1 MILVRYVLLFIV
13 LFFAQ
18 VTAKA
23 AFIDSVSYYKQQLYN
38 PTAPIDLK
46 IKTYYNLYN
55 YYETTNKQLAQ
66 AYFKRGYYLTR
77 KYHSKY
83 GNGWYHKISAYNELI
98 AGRTESGIY
107 HSQSAAFYFKAIK
120 DTLNFVESNYFGA
133 YGLQLLAKRDE
144 ARQLLLSSL
153 QSLSTNRFYKQQGML
168 YSSLSN
174 LENDYNLVQSLDYL
188 IKSRTAFLKTNNHN
202 DLYAVYTNLARFY
215 TNIDDHQ
222 TALYYAKQSLFWVKT
237 NKPIVH
243 FDLATVASNVAATLI
258 ALKRFES
265 ALYYVNQS
273 LFAAKKVDSRVFEEK
288 GLMYKIEIFLALKRY
303 DQAEKLLQLL
313 KKKQLDP
320 ISLFNYHLFS
330 LKLSSALE
338 KFDRSNQ
345 HINSCDSLLATGLTL
360 TKTIQLN
367 YYDLLQSH
375 YQQIGEEVKQVE
387 ALNRYNHFKI
397 AQLEQQKD
405 YRLIRLQLKSI
416 NTEKQL
422 AQRALQQQR
431 LKTSAIASSKQ
442 NERTYFIISVSFLL
456 LILLVISWSIYLYR
470 KRNRQLRKFNMVLE
484 GLVTEKEVLLQEIH
498 HRVKNNFQIITSIL
512 AIQSRQKDSTKESFL
527 AQFSTR
533 IHSMAFVHEKLYEN
547 RVIGQLDAANFLME
561 LVNNSCTSMQQET
574 TKIDVKV
581 IGEGVYLTI
590 DQLLPIGLIVN
601 ELAMNSLKHAF
612 HKQPVGTITLSVAIN
627 EAYIF
632 IDFQDDGAGK
642 SDPSLKNTGL
652 IVVDAFVMKLKGTVA
667 VSHENGLHYH
677 FEFPLN
683 DSLNLLS

>member
-1 MILVRYVLLFIV
+1 MNLVRYVLLFIV

-431 LKTSAIASSKQ
+431 LKTSAICP
-442 NERTYFIISVSFLL
+442 
-456 LILLVISWSIYLYR
+456 R
-470 KRNRQLRKFNMVLE
+470 K
-484 GLVTEKEVLLQEIH
+484 
-498 HRVKNNFQIITSIL
+498 
-512 AIQSRQKDSTKESFL
+512 
-527 AQFSTR
+527 
-533 IHSMAFVHEKLYEN
+533 
-547 RVIGQLDAANFLME
+547 
-561 LVNNSCTSMQQET
+561 C
-574 TKIDVKV
+574 
-581 IGEGVYLTI
+581 
-590 DQLLPIGLIVN
+590 
-601 ELAMNSLKHAF
+601 
-612 HKQPVGTITLSVAIN
+612 
-627 EAYIF
+627 
-632 IDFQDDGAGK
+632 
-642 SDPSLKNTGL
+642 
-652 IVVDAFVMKLKGTVA
+652 
-667 VSHENGLHYH
+667 
-677 FEFPLN
+677 
-683 DSLNLLS
+683 

>member
-1 MILVRYVLLFIV
+1 LF
-13 LFFAQ
+13 
-18 VTAKA
+18 
-23 AFIDSVSYYKQQLYN
+23 
-38 PTAPIDLK
+38 
-46 IKTYYNLYN
+46 
-55 YYETTNKQLAQ
+55 
-66 AYFKRGYYLTR
+66 
-77 KYHSKY
+77 
-83 GNGWYHKISAYNELI
+83 
-98 AGRTESGIY
+98 
-107 HSQSAAFYFKAIK
+107 
-120 DTLNFVESNYFGA
+120 
-133 YGLQLLAKRDE
+133 
-144 ARQLLLSSL
+144 
-153 QSLSTNRFYKQQGML
+153 
-168 YSSLSN
+168 YS
-174 LENDYNLVQSLDYL
+174 
-188 IKSRTAFLKTNNHN
+188 
-202 DLYAVYTNLARFY
+202 
-215 TNIDDHQ
+215 NIDDYQ
-222 TALYYAKQSLFWVKT
+222 TALYYAKQSLYCVKKI
-237 NKPIVH
+237 KPIVH

-470 KRNRQLRKFNMVLE
+470 KRNKQLREFNGILEELVL
-484 GLVTEKEVLLQEIH
+484 EKEVLLREIH
-498 HRVKNNFQIITSIL
+498 HRVKNNFQIINSIL
-512 AIQSRQKDSTKESFL
+512 SIQSRQKDLSIKSFF

-533 IHSMAFVHEKLYEN
+533 IYSMAFVHEKLYGN
-547 RVIGQLDAANFLME
+547 KVVGQHNAVTFLRELLEHSCATFPDQTLKIE
-561 LVNNSCTSMQQET
+561 LVVSG
-574 TKIDVKV
+574 KAI
-581 IGEGVYLTI
+581 YLPI
-590 DQLLPIGLIVN
+590 EQLLPIGLIVN
-601 ELAMNSLKHAF
+601 ELTVNSLKYAF
-612 HKQPVGTITLSVAIN
+612 PMQENGMIAIAIDQNEHQVLLS
-627 EAYIF
+627 
-632 IDFQDDGAGK
+632 FQDNGIGK
-642 SDPSLKNTGL
+642 IDPTMKKTGL
-652 IVVDAFVMKLKGTVA
+652 IVVDAFVMKLRGTV
-667 VSHENGLHYH
+667 VVNHEKGVHYQ
-677 FEFPLN
+677 FEFPKQLA
-683 DSLNLLS
+683 

>member
-1 MILVRYVLLFIV
+1 MILVRYVLLLGV
-13 LFFAQ
+13 LFFVQ

-23 AFIDSVSYYKQQLYN
+23 AFIDSVVYYKKQLYYS
-38 PTAPIDLK
+38 TTPIDLK
-46 IKTYYNLYN
+46 IKTYYNLYDF
-55 YYETTNKQLAQ
+55 YGTTNPQLAQ

-83 GNGWYHKISAYNELI
+83 GKGWYHKISAYNELI

-153 QSLSTNRFYKQQGML
+153 QSLPTNRFYKQQGML

-174 LENDYNLVQSLDYL
+174 LENDHNLVQSLDYL
-188 IKSRTAFLKTNNHN
+188 IKSRTAFLKTKNHN

-215 TNIDDHQ
+215 TNIDDHH

-237 NKPIVH
+237 NKPIVY

-258 ALKRFES
+258 ALKRYPS

-273 LFAAKKVDSRVFEEK
+273 LAAAKKVNSRVFEEK
-288 GLMYKIEIFLALKRY
+288 GLLFKIEIYLAMKRY

-313 KKKQLDP
+313 KIKQLDP
-320 ISLFNYHLFS
+320 VSLFNYHLFS
-330 LKLSSALE
+330 LKLSNSLHR
-338 KFDRSNQ
+338 FDGAKK
-345 HINSCDSLLATGLTL
+345 HIIQCDSLLAEGLTL
-360 TKTIQLN
+360 TKNFQLN
-367 YYDLLQSH
+367 YYDELQSY
-375 YQQIGEEVKQVE
+375 YQQVGEKEKQ
-387 ALNRYNHFKI
+387 AQSSNNYYQLKI
-397 AQLEQQKD
+397 AQLEQQTD
-405 YRLIRLQLKSI
+405 HRLTRLQLKAI
-416 NTEKQL
+416 QKEKDIT
-422 AQRALQQQR
+422 QRALRQQQQKTIEI
-431 LKTSAIASSKQ
+431 LKSKEL
-442 NERTYFIISVSFLL
+442 ERFYYMVSISLFI
-456 LILLVISWSIYLYR
+456 LIFFYTLWSIFLYR
-470 KRNRQLRKFNMVLE
+470 KRNRQLREFNMVLE

-547 RVIGQLDAANFLME
+547 RVIGQLDAANFLKE
-561 LVNNSCTSMQQET
+561 LVNNSCASMQQET
-574 TKIDVKV
+574 TTIDVKV
-581 IGEGVYLTI
+581 IGEGVYLSI

-667 VSHENGLHYH
+667 VSHEKGLHYQ
-677 FEFPLN
+677 FEFPKQVAQK
-683 DSLNLLS
+683 

>member
-1 MILVRYVLLFIV
+1 MILVRYVLLLGV
-13 LFFAQ
+13 LFFVQ

-23 AFIDSVSYYKQQLYN
+23 AFIDSVVYYKKQLYYS
-38 PTAPIDLK
+38 TTPIDLK
-46 IKTYYNLYN
+46 IKTYYNLYDF
-55 YYETTNKQLAQ
+55 YGTTNPQLAQ

-83 GNGWYHKISAYNELI
+83 GKGWYHKISAYNELI

-153 QSLSTNRFYKQQGML
+153 QSLPTNRFYKQQGML

-174 LENDYNLVQSLDYL
+174 LENDHNLVQSLDYL
-188 IKSRTAFLKTNNHN
+188 IKSRTAFLKTKNHN

-215 TNIDDHQ
+215 TNIDDHH

-237 NKPIVH
+237 NKPIVY

-258 ALKRFES
+258 ALKRYPS

-273 LFAAKKVDSRVFEEK
+273 LAAAKKVNSRVFEEK
-288 GLMYKIEIFLALKRY
+288 GLLFKIEIYLAMKRY

-313 KKKQLDP
+313 KIKQLDP
-320 ISLFNYHLFS
+320 VSLFNYHLFS
-330 LKLSSALE
+330 LKLSNSLHR
-338 KFDRSNQ
+338 FDGAKK
-345 HINSCDSLLATGLTL
+345 HIIQCDSLLAEGLTL
-360 TKTIQLN
+360 TKNFQLN
-367 YYDLLQSH
+367 YYDELQSY
-375 YQQIGEEVKQVE
+375 YQQVGEKEKQ
-387 ALNRYNHFKI
+387 AQSSNNYYQLKI
-397 AQLEQQKD
+397 AQLEQQSD
-405 YRLIRLQLKSI
+405 HRLTRLQLKAI
-416 NTEKQL
+416 QKEKDIT
-422 AQRALQQQR
+422 QRALRQQQQKTIEI
-431 LKTSAIASSKQ
+431 LKSKEL
-442 NERTYFIISVSFLL
+442 ERFYYMVSISLFI
-456 LILLVISWSIYLYR
+456 LIFFYTLWSIFLYR
-470 KRNRQLRKFNMVLE
+470 KRNRQLREFNMVLE

-547 RVIGQLDAANFLME
+547 RVIGQLDAANFLKE
-561 LVNNSCTSMQQET
+561 LVNNSCASMQQET
-574 TKIDVKV
+574 TTIDVKV
-581 IGEGVYLTI
+581 IGEGVYLSI

-667 VSHENGLHYH
+667 VSHEKGLHYQ
-677 FEFPLN
+677 FEFPKQVAQK
-683 DSLNLLS
+683 

>member
-1 MILVRYVLLFIV
+1 MILVRYVLLLGV
-13 LFFAQ
+13 LFFVQ
-18 VTAKA
+18 VTARA
-23 AFIDSVSYYKQQLYN
+23 AFIDSVAYYKKQLYKSTTPVN
-38 PTAPIDLK
+38 LK
-46 IKTYYNLYN
+46 IKTYYNLYG
-55 YYETTNKQLAQ
+55 YYETTNYQLAQ

-83 GNGWYHKISAYNELI
+83 GMGFYHKITAYNELV
-98 AGRTESGIY
+98 AGRIQLGIG
-107 HSQSAAFYFKAIK
+107 HSKSAANYFKAIK
-120 DTLNFVESNYFGA
+120 DTINFVESNYFAA
-133 YGLQLLAKRDE
+133 YGLQLNQQQQAAKE
-144 ARQLLLSSL
+144 LLLSSL
-153 QSLSTNRFYKQQGML
+153 KTLPPNRFYKQQGML
-168 YSSLSN
+168 YSSLSY
-174 LENDYNLVQSLDYL
+174 LENDHDLVQSLDYL
-188 IKSRTAFLKTNNHN
+188 MKSKEACLKANNQSGLYSIYS
-202 DLYAVYTNLARFY
+202 DLSLFY
-215 TNIDDHQ
+215 SNIDDYQ
-222 TALYYAKQSLFWVKT
+222 TALYYAKQSLYCVKKI
-237 NKPIVH
+237 KPIVH

-547 RVIGQLDAANFLME
+547 RVIGQLDAANFLKE

-601 ELAMNSLKHAF
+601 ELAINSLKHAF

-642 SDPSLKNTGL
+642 SDPLLKNTGL

-667 VSHENGLHYH
+667 VNHENGLHYH

-683 DSLNLLS
+683 DSLNILS

>member
-23 AFIDSVSYYKQQLYN
+23 AFIDSVAYYKKQLNN
-38 PTAPIDLK
+38 PKTPVDLK

-55 YYETTNKQLAQ
+55 YYETTNNQLAQ
-66 AYFKRGYYLTR
+66 AYFKHAYYLTR

-83 GNGWYHKISAYNELI
+83 GKGWYHKISAYNELT
-98 AGRTESGIY
+98 AGRIQSGIVQ
-107 HSQSAAFYFKAIK
+107 SQLAASYFKAIK
-120 DTLNFVESNYFGA
+120 DTINFVESNYFCA
-133 YGLQLLAKRDE
+133 YGFQLLAKRDE

-153 QSLSTNRFYKQQGML
+153 QSLPTNRFYKQQGML

-174 LENDYNLVQSLDYL
+174 LENDHNLVQSLDYL
-188 IKSRTAFLKTNNHN
+188 IKSRTAFLKTKNHN

-215 TNIDDHQ
+215 TNIDDHHM
-222 TALYYAKQSLFWVKT
+222 ALYYAKQSLFWVKT
-237 NKPIVH
+237 NKPIVY

-258 ALKRFES
+258 ALKRYPS

-273 LFAAKKVDSRVFEEK
+273 LAAAKKVNSRVYEEK
-288 GLMYKIEIFLALKRY
+288 GLLFKIEIYLALKRY

-313 KKKQLDP
+313 KIKQLDP

-330 LKLSSALE
+330 FKLSSALHR
-338 KFDRSNQ
+338 FDRVNQ
-345 HINSCDSLLATGLTL
+345 HINSCDSLLTAGLTI
-360 TKTIQLN
+360 TKNFQLN
-367 YYDLLQSH
+367 YYDELQSY
-375 YQQIGEEVKQVE
+375 YQQVGKKEKQVQSS
-387 ALNRYNHFKI
+387 NRYYQLKI
-397 AQLEQQKD
+397 AQLEQQTD
-405 YRLIRLQLKSI
+405 HRLTRLQLKAI
-416 NTEKQL
+416 QKEKEFT
-422 AQRALQQQR
+422 QRALRQQQQKTIEI
-431 LKTSAIASSKQ
+431 LKSKQ
-442 NERTYFIISVSFLL
+442 LQRFYFLVSISLFI
-456 LILLVISWSIYLYR
+456 LIFFYTLWSIFLYR
-470 KRNRQLRKFNMVLE
+470 KRNRQLRIFNMVLE
-484 GLVTEKEVLLQEIH
+484 GLVTEKEVLIQEIH

-512 AIQSRQKDSTKESFL
+512 AIQSRQKNSTKESFF

-547 RVIGQLDAANFLME
+547 RVIGQLDAANFLKE
-561 LVNNSCTSMQQET
+561 LVNNSCASMQQET
-574 TKIDVKV
+574 TTIDVKV
-581 IGEGVYLTI
+581 IGEGVYLSI

-612 HKQPVGTITLSVAIN
+612 HKQPVGTITLSVSIN

-642 SDPSLKNTGL
+642 SDPLLKNTGL

-667 VSHENGLHYH
+667 VNHENGLHYH

-683 DSLNLLS
+683 HSLNILS

>member
-1 MILVRYVLLFIV
+1 MILVRYVLLLVV

-23 AFIDSVSYYKQQLYN
+23 AFIDSVAYYKKQLYN
-38 PTAPIDLK
+38 STTPVDLK

-66 AYFKRGYYLTR
+66 AYFKRAYYLTR

-83 GNGWYHKISAYNELI
+83 GKGWYHKISAYNELI

-133 YGLQLLAKRDE
+133 YGLQLNQQEQAAK
-144 ARQLLLSSL
+144 QLLLSSL
-153 QSLSTNRFYKQQGML
+153 KMLPTNRFYKQQGML
-168 YSSLSN
+168 YSSLSY
-174 LENDYNLVQSLDYL
+174 LENEDNLVQSLDYL
-188 IKSRTAFLKTNNHN
+188 IKSRTAFLKTKNHN

-215 TNIDDHQ
+215 TNIDDHH

-237 NKPIVH
+237 NKPIVY

-258 ALKRFES
+258 ALKRYPS

-273 LFAAKKVDSRVFEEK
+273 LAAAKKVNSRVFEEK
-288 GLMYKIEIFLALKRY
+288 GLLFKIEIYLAMKRY

-313 KKKQLDP
+313 KITQLDP
-320 ISLFNYHLFS
+320 VSLFNYHLFS
-330 LKLSSALE
+330 LKLSNTLHR
-338 KFDRSNQ
+338 FDGAKK
-345 HINSCDSLLATGLTL
+345 HIIQCDSLLAEGLTL
-360 TKTIQLN
+360 TKNFQLN
-367 YYDLLQSH
+367 YYDELQSY
-375 YQQIGEEVKQVE
+375 YQQVGEKEKQ
-387 ALNRYNHFKI
+387 AQSSNNYYQLKI
-397 AQLEQQKD
+397 AQLEQQTD
-405 YRLIRLQLKSI
+405 HRLTRLQLKAI
-416 NTEKQL
+416 QKEKDIT
-422 AQRALQQQR
+422 QRALRQQQQKTIEI
-431 LKTSAIASSKQ
+431 LKSKEL
-442 NERTYFIISVSFLL
+442 ERFYYMVSISLFI
-456 LILLVISWSIYLYR
+456 LIFFYTLWSIFLYR
-470 KRNRQLRKFNMVLE
+470 KRNRQLREFNMVLE

-547 RVIGQLDAANFLME
+547 RVIGQLDAANFLKE
-561 LVNNSCTSMQQET
+561 LVNNSCASMQQET
-574 TKIDVKV
+574 TTIDVKV
-581 IGEGVYLTI
+581 IGEGVYLSI

-642 SDPSLKNTGL
+642 SDPLLKNTGL

-667 VSHENGLHYH
+667 VSHEKGLHYQ
-677 FEFPLN
+677 FEFPKQVAQK
-683 DSLNLLS
+683 

>member
-1 MILVRYVLLFIV
+1 MILVRYVLLLGV
-13 LFFAQ
+13 LFFVQ

-23 AFIDSVSYYKQQLYN
+23 AFIDSVTYYKKQLYYS
-38 PTAPIDLK
+38 TTPIDLK
-46 IKTYYNLYN
+46 IKTYYNLYD
-55 YYETTNKQLAQ
+55 YYGATNPQLAQ

-83 GNGWYHKISAYNELI
+83 GKGWYHKISAYNELI

-153 QSLSTNRFYKQQGML
+153 QSLPTNRFYKQQGML

-174 LENDYNLVQSLDYL
+174 LENDHNLVQSLDYL
-188 IKSRTAFLKTNNHN
+188 IKSRTAFLKTKNHN

-215 TNIDDHQ
+215 TNIDDHH

-237 NKPIVH
+237 NKPIVY

-258 ALKRFES
+258 ALKRYPS

-273 LFAAKKVDSRVFEEK
+273 LAAAKKVNSRVYEEK
-288 GLMYKIEIFLALKRY
+288 GLLFKIEIYLALKRY

-313 KKKQLDP
+313 KIKQLDP

-330 LKLSSALE
+330 LKLSNTLHR
-338 KFDRSNQ
+338 FDGAKK
-345 HINSCDSLLATGLTL
+345 HIIQCDSLLAVGLTL
-360 TKTIQLN
+360 TKNFQLN
-367 YYDLLQSH
+367 YYDELQSY
-375 YQQIGEEVKQVE
+375 YQQVGENEKQ
-387 ALNRYNHFKI
+387 AQSSNNYYQLKI
-397 AQLEQQKD
+397 AQLEQQSD
-405 YRLIRLQLKSI
+405 HRLTRLQLKALQK
-416 NTEKQL
+416 EKDIT
-422 AQRALQQQR
+422 QRALRQQQQKTIEI
-431 LKTSAIASSKQ
+431 LKSKEL
-442 NERTYFIISVSFLL
+442 ERFYYMVSISLFILIFFYTLWSVF
-456 LILLVISWSIYLYR
+456 LYR
-470 KRNRQLRKFNMVLE
+470 KRNRQLREFNMVLE

-547 RVIGQLDAANFLME
+547 RVIGQLDAANFLKE
-561 LVNNSCTSMQQET
+561 LVNNSCASMQQET
-574 TKIDVKV
+574 TTIDVKV
-581 IGEGVYLTI
+581 IGEGVYLSI

-642 SDPSLKNTGL
+642 SDPLLKNTGL

-667 VSHENGLHYH
+667 VSHEKGLHYQ
-677 FEFPLN
+677 FEFPKQVAQK
-683 DSLNLLS
+683 